1 MLNSLKTLLER
12 FANNTS
18 SEDLVDSI
26 NTIYRDA
33 DADPELKGWFRNLDT
48 FVRKCLQEQ
57 GYVLKDT
64 SNEEWNQ
71 IYDKGNF
78 LLRDRYRNH
87 TQRVLDEFTF
97 LGKQFDEDPLNHK
110 FGVSVQKLFQELGN
124 DENGKPTFKK
134 HLVEDVSK
142 VILPGFFESIQ
153 YIPVPRIEYSDP
165 MIDAIVENLI
175 IEGDNLAPNSF
186 EFQSDNFFRWG
197 RKTVTSHNK
206 NKVMVAVS
214 GIQMDLRDVSYYI
227 KKKQGF
233 PSITDTGI
241 MDIHMGGTGFSFK
254 IAMETADKKDR
265 QNFFKINK
273 IDISMKTLTIKL
285 KQSKHKLLFNV
296 FKPLLF
302 AIVKPA
308 LAKVLEKLIK
318 DQVHNLDGK
327 AYEIYREAER
337 AADVAKRNP
346 EEAQNIYQR
355 YVRAAQNVMTNKKQ
369 QTAEKA
375 ADKKTNVA
383 MNQRESIFP
392 EIKLPGGISTD
403 ATKFKELAAKGDK
416 WESPVFGIGS
426 APETS
431 NLPSAGQITRKS
443 HNTAPSQVKGAQNV
457 DNSHSSTGFSNQ
469 VDNAFG
475 MDKGA
480 NGGVTSGSGMG
491 PTSGYDSTMGSGV
504 GQGMGSGTGSGMNSG
519 MNSGVNSGM
528 NSGVNSSINPTTQG
542 GTTLGSHNPVLTGGA

>member
-1 MLNSLKTLLER
+1 MLNNLKTLLER

-33 DADPELKGWFRNLDT
+33 DADPELRGWFRNLDT
-48 FVRKCLQEQ
+48 FIRKCLQEQ

-87 TQRVLDEFTF
+87 TQRVLDEITF

-110 FGVSVQKLFQELGN
+110 FGVTVQKLFQELGN
-124 DENGKPTFKK
+124 DENGKPVFKK
-134 HLVEDVSK
+134 HLVEDLSK
-142 VILPGFFESIQ
+142 VIIPGFFESVR
-153 YIPVPRIEYSDP
+153 YVPVPRIEYSDP
-165 MIDAIVENLI
+165 MVDAIVENLV

-186 EFQSDNFFRWG
+186 EFESDNFFRWG
-197 RKTVTSHNK
+197 RKTVTSYNK

-233 PSITDTGI
+233 PSVTDTGI

-254 IAMETADKKDR
+254 IAMETADTKD
-265 QNFFKINK
+265 QQHFFKINK
-273 IDISMKTLTIKL
+273 VDISMKTLTIKL
-285 KQSKHKLLFNV
+285 KQSKHKLLFNI

-302 AIVKPA
+302 AVIKPA

-318 DQVHNLDGK
+318 DQVHMLDGK
-327 AYEIYREAER
+327 AYEIYKEAER
-337 AADVAKRNP
+337 AGNAAKQNP
-346 EEAQNIYQR
+346 DQAQNIYQR
-355 YVRAAQNVMTNKKQ
+355 YVQSAQNVMTKKKQ
-369 QTAEKA
+369 QTAEKS

-383 MNQRESIFP
+383 MTQGESIFP
-392 EIKLPGGISTD
+392 EIKLPGGISTQ
-403 ATKFKELAAKGDK
+403 ATKYKELAATGDR
-416 WESPVFGIGS
+416 WESPIFGIGS
-426 APETS
+426 ALETS
-431 NLPSAGQITRKS
+431 TLPSVGSITRKS
-443 HNTAPSQVKGAQNV
+443 HNTAPSQVRGPQNLQS
-457 DNSHSSTGFSNQ
+457 NGSQGFSNQ

-480 NGGVTSGSGMG
+480 NGGVTSGSGMA
-491 PTSGYDSTMGSGV
+491 PNSGY
-504 GQGMGSGTGSGMNSG
+504 GTGSGTTPNSG
-519 MNSGVNSGM
+519 YGTGITSGANTSTQ
-528 NSGVNSSINPTTQG
+528 PTQG
-542 GTTLGSHNPVLTGGA
+542 GTTLGSHNPVLTGSA